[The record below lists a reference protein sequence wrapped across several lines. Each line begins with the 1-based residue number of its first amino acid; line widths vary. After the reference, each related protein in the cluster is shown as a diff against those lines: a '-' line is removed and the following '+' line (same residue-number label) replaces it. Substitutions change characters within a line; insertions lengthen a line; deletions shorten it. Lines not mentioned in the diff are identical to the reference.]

1 MTPTPITHQMMREDT
16 SSDWCVNFSVLLT
29 VCCVLSGS
37 WLAIICAIGAVVFA
51 SNVSYNTLIE
61 IKRLLT
67 TLYNS

>member
-1 MTPTPITHQMMREDT
+1 MIPTPTTYRGMREDS
-16 SSDWCVNFSVLLT
+16 SSDFCLNFSVLLT

-61 IKRLLT
+61 MNTEAFNNII
-67 TLYNS
+67 

>member
-1 MTPTPITHQMMREDT
+1 MIPTSTTYRVMREDS
-16 SSDWCVNFSVLLT
+16 SSDWWVNFSVLLT

-61 IKRLLT
+61 MNKLLT
-67 TLYNS
+67 TL